1 MAYAATPCLWHAACC
16 PAATSQ
22 RCAPPLLCPT
32 HRQVLDKTRTRKL
45 MQAIA
50 SLGPAVCLVKLAA
63 DQVRF
68 LSSGVCAY

>member
-1 MAYAATPCLWHAACC
+1 MSIPET
-16 PAATSQ
+16 
-22 RCAPPLLCPT
+22 
-32 HRQVLDKTRTRKL
+32 QVLDKTRTRKL

-68 LSSGVCAY
+68 LRSGVCAR